1 MEPSDAHRNHPDLNA
16 LTLPELAAQLR
27 QTGLTDRLIK
37 LAFDEDLGES
47 AHDWTGEL
55 MFTPEDQR
63 RVQMRAREPGVL
75 AGVEFLDDLVNAFSQ
90 PGEIECEVFMRDG
103 ECLEPGSVIAE
114 LSGSARAIVRLERTM
129 LNLIARMSAIATR
142 TNHFV
147 TLVQGTDA
155 QICDTRKTT
164 PGLRA
169 FEKYAVRCGG
179 GTTHRMG
186 LFDAVLI
193 KDNHLAGIEGPE
205 MASKIAAKLEA
216 VAAKIASEAIGL
228 WFVQVEVDTLEQLE
242 GVLAAKPGT
251 VDIIL
256 LDNMSTDQ
264 LRKAV
269 AMRDA
274 LADGTGPQLEASGGI
289 SETTVSSIAQSGVDR
304 ISIGGLT
311 HQAQSIDIGLDAI

>member
-1 MEPSDAHRNHPDLNA
+1 
-16 LTLPELAAQLR
+16 
-27 QTGLTDRLIK
+27 
-37 LAFDEDLGES
+37 
-47 AHDWTGEL
+47 
-55 MFTPEDQR
+55 MFAPEDQR

-75 AGVEFLDDLVNAFSQ
+75 AGVEFLPDLIKAFSLPAQ
-90 PGEIECEVFMRDG
+90 IEYSVAMRDG
-103 ECLEPGSVIAE
+103 ECLAPGSVIAE

-147 TLVQGTDA
+147 TLVQGMQA
-155 QICDTRKTT
+155 KICDTRKTT

-169 FEKYAVRCGG
+169 FEKYAVRSGG

-193 KDNHLAGIEGPE
+193 KDNHLAGIEGPD
-205 MASKIAAKLEA
+205 MVSKIAAKLEA
-216 VAAKIASEAIGL
+216 VAAKINHEHIGL

-242 GVLAAKPGT
+242 GVLLAKPGT
-251 VDIIL
+251 VDIVL

-269 AMRDA
+269 AMRDR
-274 LADGTGPQLEASGGI
+274 LAGGTGPQLEASGGI
-289 SETTVSSIAQSGVDR
+289 SETTVSSIAQCGVDR

-311 HQAQSIDIGLDAI
+311 HQAQSIDIGLDSV

>member
-16 LTLPELAAQLR
+16 LTLPELAAHLR
-27 QTGLTDRLIK
+27 QTGLTARLIT

-55 MFTPEDQR
+55 MFAPEDQR

-75 AGVEFLDDLVNAFSQ
+75 AGVEFLDDLIKAFSQ
-90 PGEIECEVFMRDG
+90 PGEIECVVSMDDG

-147 TLVQGTDA
+147 TLVQGTEA

-186 LFDAVLI
+186 LHDAVLI
-193 KDNHLAGIEGPE
+193 KDNHLAGIEG
-205 MASKIAAKLEA
+205 SNIAAKLEA
-216 VAAKIASEAIGL
+216 VSAKINQEHIGL

-242 GVLAAKPGT
+242 GVLSAKPGT
-251 VDIIL
+251 VDIVL

-289 SETTVSSIAQSGVDR
+289 SETTVSSIALCGVDR

-311 HQAQSIDIGLDAI
+311 HQAQSIDIGLDAT